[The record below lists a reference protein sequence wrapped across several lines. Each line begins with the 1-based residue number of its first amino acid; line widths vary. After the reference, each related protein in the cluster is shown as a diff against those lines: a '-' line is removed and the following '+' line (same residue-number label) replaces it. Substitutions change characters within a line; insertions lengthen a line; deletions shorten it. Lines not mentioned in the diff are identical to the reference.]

1 MSSRALLGVHNG
13 GSLRVDFVR
22 MLNRSTG
29 RAVAAF
35 WLAAAIAGAQTPSE
49 TPALRATTHL
59 VEVSVTAQSKQ
70 GEPVL
75 GLTRGDFTL
84 LDEGN
89 PQQIA
94 YVRAAPAK
102 QSGAPQRKLPPNFFT
117 NRLDAGGVLPAS
129 ATVILFDGLNTR
141 LTDQIYAREQIL
153 RFLRQLQPGERVALY
168 AMGRGPRVLQE
179 FTDDSSALMK
189 ALAAF
194 KGAAPASLNAPL
206 YDPGVSGPEHFDAW
220 LGELT
225 FGLYDYYGEDR
236 VFRTVRALAA
246 IAGHLQQIPG
256 RKNLIWVSG
265 SFPVALD
272 GGSVAL
278 PKRQVQGKAG
288 QDKRGGR
295 PELERAAR
303 ALSKSNLAIYPV
315 DARGLMAAQEY
326 GGRLTNPELRN
337 PDSSEVPR
345 MQALADRTGG
355 RAFFNNNDL
364 AAALRSALD
373 DARMT
378 YVIGYYPSH
387 HDWNGR
393 FRRIELQVNRPEVEL
408 HYRRGYFAQPD
419 EPEDSWYRQQA
430 LDASLWYPVDA
441 TGLRL
446 TVAATPSTAGGLDL
460 ALQLDPNDISFQAN
474 GENRDCK
481 LDVWLV
487 QLDRQEKQIKTRAW
501 TNNLSLDRATFDKVM
516 QVNGLALVEH
526 LDPEPEAA
534 LLRVLVRDVAS
545 GQVGSLTV
553 PLRRFGSPKR

>member
-1 MSSRALLGVHNG
+1 MRGNRFSGSFGSFSRVNG
-13 GSLRVDFVR
+13 WRF
-22 MLNRSTG
+22 
-29 RAVAAF
+29 
-35 WLAAAIAGAQTPSE
+35 
-49 TPALRATTHL
+49 
-59 VEVSVTAQSKQ
+59 
-70 GEPVL
+70 
-75 GLTRGDFTL
+75 TRW
-84 LDEGN
+84 
-89 PQQIA
+89 
-94 YVRAAPAK
+94 
-102 QSGAPQRKLPPNFFT
+102 
-117 NRLDAGGVLPAS
+117 
-129 ATVILFDGLNTR
+129 DG
-141 LTDQIYAREQIL
+141 
-153 RFLRQLQPGERVALY
+153 
-168 AMGRGPRVLQE
+168 GPRVLQE

-189 ALAAF
+189 ALSAF
-194 KGAAPASLNAPL
+194 KGAAPASLSAPL
-206 YDPGVSGPEHFDAW
+206 YDPGVSGPEHFEAW
-220 LGELT
+220 LSELT

-278 PKRQVQGKAG
+278 PKKRAQGKTG

-303 ALSKSNLAIYPV
+303 ALSKANLAIYPV

-364 AAALRSALD
+364 AAALRRALD

-393 FRRIELQVNRPEVEL
+393 FRRLELQVNRPEVEL

-446 TVAATPSTAGGLDL
+446 TVAVTPSAAGGLEL
-460 ALQLDPNDISFQAN
+460 ALQLDPDDISFQPD
-474 GENRDCK
+474 GEKRDCK

-487 QLDRQEKQIKTRAW
+487 QLDRQEKQIKTDAR
-501 TNNLSLDRATFDKVM
+501 TNNLSLDRTTFDKAM

-526 LDPEPEAA
+526 LDPEPETA
-534 LLRVLVRDVAS
+534 LLRVLVRDVVS

-553 PLRRFGSPKR
+553 KVASRLREHRLIEPD